1 MYIQTVAMN
10 SYLAESVVEDNLRF
24 IDWNRERHIFLGVM
38 IMMSYV
44 HLLNCLQENFQV
56 ELIKKLLNA
65 YIKDCKDKFL
75 LE

>member
-1 MYIQTVAMN
+1 MIGT
-10 SYLAESVVEDNLRF
+10 E
-24 IDWNRERHIFLGVM
+24 ERHIFLGVM